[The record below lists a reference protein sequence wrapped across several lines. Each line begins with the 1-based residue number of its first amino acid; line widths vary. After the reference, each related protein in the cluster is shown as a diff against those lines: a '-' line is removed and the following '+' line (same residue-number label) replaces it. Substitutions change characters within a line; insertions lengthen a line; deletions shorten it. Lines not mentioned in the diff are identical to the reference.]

1 MTRMHCWSSSRKSTR
16 QKPTKPH
23 EKKETENENSLYR
36 FRNDERLFPCERI
49 RMDKETTGLLRLTI
63 SGVDPTDV
71 GTYRCRIYN
80 PHGEATCSAQVTY
93 DSEYNLVLE
102 DHGLLSSVQ

>member
-1 MTRMHCWSSSRKSTR
+1 MTKYSRELTSIY
-16 QKPTKPH
+16 
-23 EKKETENENSLYR
+23 EKKNITRNILAIVR

-71 GTYRCRIYN
+71 GAYRCRIYN
-80 PHGEATCSAQVTY
+80 PHGEDSCTAQLTY
-93 DSEYNLVLE
+93 DSQY
-102 DHGLLSSVQ
+102 S